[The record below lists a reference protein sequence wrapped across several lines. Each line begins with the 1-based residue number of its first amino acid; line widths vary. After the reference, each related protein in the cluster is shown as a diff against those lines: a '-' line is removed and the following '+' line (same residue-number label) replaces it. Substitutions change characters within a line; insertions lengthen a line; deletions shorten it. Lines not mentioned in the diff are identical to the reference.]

1 MQSQSSF
8 TNSKENKMIKSIST
22 KNLILVLLFLL
33 LGGIFIAGCN
43 KESTLLSRD
52 AKNSDIDFNLSNE
65 FSLNIEY
72 KITPRV
78 DINNL
83 EITFKYYDKNN
94 NLLTTKIKNVG
105 NVEEGIEYSITVSL
119 TEFSFL
125 DIFKLHSV
133 SARVTGGTVSY
144 FA

>member
-1 MQSQSSF
+1 
-8 TNSKENKMIKSIST
+8 MIKSIST

-33 LGGIFIAGCN
+33 LGVIFIAGCN

>member
-1 MQSQSSF
+1 
-8 TNSKENKMIKSIST
+8 MIKSNTI
-22 KNLILVLLFLL
+22 KNLIFVLLFLL

-52 AKNSDIDFNLSNE
+52 ATNSDIVFDLSNE

-72 KITPRV
+72 KITPRI

-125 DIFKLHSV
+125 DVFKLHSV

>member
-1 MQSQSSF
+1 M
-8 TNSKENKMIKSIST
+8 TKLNTLKKSIFI
-22 KNLILVLLFLL
+22 ILFFLL
-33 LGGIFIAGCN
+33 LGVLSGCN

-52 AKNSDIDFNLSNE
+52 AKNSDIDFDLSNE

-72 KITPRV
+72 KITPIV

-105 NVEEGIEYSITVSL
+105 NVEKDIEYSITVSL

-125 DIFKLHSV
+125 DVFKLHSV

>member
-1 MQSQSSF
+1 
-8 TNSKENKMIKSIST
+8 MIKSNTI
-22 KNLILVLLFLL
+22 KNLIFVLLFLL

-52 AKNSDIDFNLSNE
+52 ATNSDIVFDLSNE

-72 KITPRV
+72 KITPIV

-125 DIFKLHSV
+125 DVFKLHSV